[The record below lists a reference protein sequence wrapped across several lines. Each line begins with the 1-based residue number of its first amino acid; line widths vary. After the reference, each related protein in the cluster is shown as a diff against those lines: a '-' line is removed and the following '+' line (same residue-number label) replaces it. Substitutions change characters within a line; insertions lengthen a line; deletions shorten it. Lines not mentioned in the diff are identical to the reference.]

1 MSSIPPEEQPRVKTF
16 DPLVLDRSVIALPLL
31 REMEA
36 DLVRVKFIKDNYPD
50 EILKYNAAIEYPPMA
65 PGNVTAAEAQVGRM
79 LKTAADAA
87 VAASAK
93 RLAASDDPQQ
103 VARHEKLLAATQ
115 KPQVG
120 GSFDF
125 DGVHYQFADLH
136 ASVIRRFLAANDRLA
151 ERAVVHIYPSRFEI
165 IIDLNLEHPRGR
177 EVARQWVLDNID
189 NAKPLTNER
198 ERPVRSYFWA
208 PDSKQIL
215 FIQDKGGDENFL
227 LYGVDVATGKQ
238 TTLTP
243 FTKTRAQLVGSS
255 NKHKERVLVGLNNRD
270 AKWHDVYSLNL
281 KTGMLTLVQKND
293 GYAGFLADHV
303 PLPNDPPGTR
313 TPGNPKYLDFPFPE
327 DSYATNPGLIRL
339 SFAKLGRLHPELL
352 MDGGGTVAGVQQIGS
367 IVEQLLFGDTN
378 PAIVAKVEPDLIVSA
393 YSVDIDCVVFL
404 RFPREF
410 VGEYQLRPG
419 SKLVSVNCYY
429 GEGEFAP
436 DLVRGP
442 KYLNWLNVIPMVAD
456 FLADDQERLVTLK
469 RSIPDHAWQRCK
481 ELTVAKLKTRAYPR
495 DGRPL
500 GCERPV
506 I

>member
-1 MSSIPPEEQPRVKTF
+1 VKQF
-16 DPLVLDRSVIALPLL
+16 FR
-31 REMEA
+31 
-36 DLVRVKFIKDNYPD
+36 DLVRPKSPPPD
-50 EILKYNAAIEYPPMA
+50 ERP
-65 PGNVTAAEAQVGRM
+65 AE
-79 LKTAADAA
+79 
-87 VAASAK
+87 
-93 RLAASDDPQQ
+93 PF
-103 VARHEKLLAATQ
+103 
-115 KPQVG
+115 P
-120 GSFDF
+120 
-125 DGVHYQFADLH
+125 H
-136 ASVIRRFLAANDRLA
+136 AFITP
-151 ERAVVHIYPSRFEI
+151 RAVRDILAFEKK
-165 IIDLNLEHPRGR
+165 RGR
-177 EVARQWVLDNID
+177 TAVVLFSDVRGGRPNEYGYVITTYGNLVHTDCVRITCPEVPCYASKTIH
-189 NAKPLTNER
+189 ER
-198 ERPVRSYFWA
+198 
-208 PDSKQIL
+208 
-215 FIQDKGGDENFL
+215 
-227 LYGVDVATGKQ
+227 
-238 TTLTP
+238 
-243 FTKTRAQLVGSS
+243 
-255 NKHKERVLVGLNNRD
+255 
-270 AKWHDVYSLNL
+270 
-281 KTGMLTLVQKND
+281 
-293 GYAGFLADHV
+293 YAGFLADHV
-303 PLPNDPPGTR
+303 PLPNDPPGMR

-327 DSYATNPGLIRL
+327 DSYATNPGLFRL